1 MIDNF
6 DKGDTDLSIV
16 YIEDFL
22 QNLSLTHDEYITA
35 LRSCL
40 KRPTVFLQRNMN
52 ELCINAQ
59 IRPFL
64 YIWKANMGLQYIL
77 DTYACVIYVVSYIGK
92 AQRGMSKLLRG
103 ALALQN
109 RRCYKRD
116 LGE

>member
-1 MIDNF
+1 
-6 DKGDTDLSIV
+6 
-16 YIEDFL
+16 
-22 QNLSLTHDEYITA
+22 
-35 LRSCL
+35 
-40 KRPTVFLQRNMN
+40 
-52 ELCINAQ
+52 
-59 IRPFL
+59 
-64 YIWKANMGLQYIL
+64 MGLQYML